1 MESLLRTANAFAAVR
16 RSPQDDWLSFARDS
30 LEEPSFEE
38 MMTTLGIQQRKT
50 SDPPRRRIRSK
61 QPPNEP
67 QKEKSKAKQ
76 TRKRQKKVKPW
87 KIKAEKY
94 GLKSLVTCDRCGKEV
109 RRDVLNRHRESEACI
124 EALKKKRRK

>member
-30 LEEPSFEE
+30 LEESSFEE

-109 RRDVLNRHRESEACI
+109 RRDVLNRH
-124 EALKKKRRK
+124 